1 MRRSES
7 VDLDRVLRD
16 SLLDEE
22 LRNLQALIT
31 LQLDDLA
38 GLLIINESTV
48 ASEFLTMAY
57 RQSCATLQRRTMGW
71 AQIVESQPRT
81 HFLEC
86 IQEFLE
92 IILWTGSRQE
102 SRFVKI
108 EQGRTFGEALQC
120 CEGLAAVPLL
130 DTNVDVV

>member
-16 SLLDEE
+16 SLLDKE

-48 ASEFLTMAY
+48 ASEFLTMVY
-57 RQSCATLQRRTMGW
+57 RQSCATLQRRPMG
-71 AQIVESQPRT
+71 AQTVESQPRT

-86 IQEFLE
+86 LQEFLE
-92 IILWTGSRQE
+92 IILWTGSQQE